1 MSDARLQHKVDE
13 TKAIAG
19 QLGVDLVEAPLLVT
33 FEMPL
38 WRAGL
43 ATREISELARHPGT
57 AVAVTSAEPL
67 PELRKAIASSPNLH
81 GIAEQGLVL
90 GLSGGATVHVYPDSE
105 TERQAFAVALMTG
118 VAPTDMRIAL
128 GAHVSSGRQLV
139 TFEEITVRQ
148 TLTGRELLYALRAAG
163 ATAVAA
169 GRDDG
174 AVVVDDVPK
183 DLEAARAA
191 LSGLLA
197 DQAVRVKRMPSGR
210 FLLTPDAARRR
221 LTQKQRAAT
230 HVLAQEIAVSS
241 DRFIEVR
248 GGNAFGFVT
257 EPVAR
262 WEYGTESGARALADE
277 LFSRP
282 DTVLTHL
289 GLHPFSAD
297 GTLFFAY
304 EGSETVWE
312 AANKG
317 ISFVP
322 VRDISEYGR
331 ILHAIRKGES

>member
-1 MSDARLQHKVDE
+1 MSDARLQHKVEE

-38 WRAGL
+38 WRVGL

-57 AVAVTSAEPL
+57 AVAVTAAEPL

-105 TERQAFAVALMTG
+105 TEREAFAVALMAG

-139 TFEEITVRQ
+139 TFDETTVPQ
-148 TLTGRELLYALRAAG
+148 TLTGRELLYALRSAG
-163 ATAVAA
+163 ATAAA
-169 GRDDG
+169 AQDDG
-174 AVVVDDVPK
+174 AVVIDDIPK
-183 DLEAARAA
+183 ELEAARAA
-191 LSGLLA
+191 LAGLLA

-210 FLLTPDAARRR
+210 FLFTPDAPQRR
-221 LTQKQRAAT
+221 LTQEQRAAT
-230 HVLAQEIAVSS
+230 HVLAQEIAISS

-257 EPVAR
+257 ESVAR

-277 LFSRP
+277 LFGRP

-289 GLHPFSAD
+289 GMHPFSAE
-297 GTLFFAY
+297 GTFFFAY

-317 ISFVP
+317 ISYVP
-322 VRDISEYGR
+322 VRDIAEYGR